1 MVPVGARLP
10 ARGGLPSL
18 AAMASKNDS
27 SIVCSSCGANNAS
40 VTASG
45 RCVACGARMGSLQ
58 PLRDADLDRH
68 RRYQQEGFS
77 LLWCLIALVLQSLL
91 TAALVGGL
99 PMIVQQLDFEGSNGM
114 VVAIP
119 VWFIGGVLL
128 GMISPG
134 KTFLEPVVASF
145 LVAIPTVFYLLQS
158 QTVRTM
164 PLFMYVIMALI
175 GVLFTLIG
183 AYLGER
189 IQMGPPPA
197 KASD

>member
-1 MVPVGARLP
+1 
-10 ARGGLPSL
+10 
-18 AAMASKNDS
+18 MASKNDS
-27 SIVCSSCGANNAS
+27 SIVCQACGANNAS

-45 RCVACGARMGSLQ
+45 RCIACGARMDS
-58 PLRDADLDRH
+58 PRIVRNSDFDRQ

-77 LLWCLIALVLQSLL
+77 VLWCAIALVLQSVL
-91 TAALVGGL
+91 TAALIGGL

-114 VVAIP
+114 TVSIP

-145 LVAIPTVFYLLQS
+145 IVAIPTVFYLLQS

-189 IQMGPPPA
+189 IQMGPPA
-197 KASD
+197 KRAD